1 MIDRNKKPYWN
12 SPARLTATVFAV
24 LFCLAA
30 SYAGYTY
37 LIGNFHEITP
47 GVAYRSAQLKRAP
60 LTRYIK
66 QYEIKSVINL
76 LSDHPG
82 EPWYDEETAVCNE
95 LGVKHYDVRM
105 SAERK
110 PDDDQVRK
118 LIDIYRNA
126 PRPVLIHCL
135 QGADRSGLAAAM
147 WKVIVDRAPKS
158 KASEQLTIWYGHIP
172 FGNKRAMDDFF
183 EQWDPDVR

>member
-1 MIDRNKKPYWN
+1 LTENNKKHFWR
-12 SPARLTATVFAV
+12 SPARAIAVFFAILLGLAT
-24 LFCLAA
+24 
-30 SYAGYTY
+30 SYAVYIYST
-37 LIGNFHEITP
+37 GNFHEITP
-47 GVAYRSAQLKRAP
+47 GAAYRSAQLDRPQLK
-60 LTRYIK
+60 RYIR
-66 QYEIKSVINL
+66 QYDIKSVINL

-82 EPWYDEETAVCNE
+82 EPWYDEEMAVCNE

-110 PDDDQVRK
+110 PDEDQVRK

-135 QGADRSGLAAAM
+135 RGADRSGLAAAM

-158 KASEQLTIWYGHIP
+158 EASAQLTIWYGHMP

-183 EQWDPDVR
+183 EQWIPDAR